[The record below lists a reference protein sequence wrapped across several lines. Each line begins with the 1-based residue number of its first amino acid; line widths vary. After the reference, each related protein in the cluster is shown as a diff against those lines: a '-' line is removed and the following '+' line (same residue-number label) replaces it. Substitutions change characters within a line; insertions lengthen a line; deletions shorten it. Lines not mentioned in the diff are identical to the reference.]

1 MFKIEKAGEKYS
13 ALSIHNYVGS
23 LYELNQSGFI
33 PVSME
38 SLAEQRISLGAYHEI
53 SWTGS
58 RTTDFFV
65 QKEERYYL
73 AHANLTTP
81 KSRALM
87 ESLQDF
93 NENQTEMPYIP
104 GLLGKAIEVPME
116 DVAVPVEDFDTNE
129 IVQFLFGNQTLAY
142 KQWLQEL
149 HIPFFPISLPPY
161 SLARRQDDFIRP
173 LILRCTDNWSG
184 IITANA
190 DTHLMYGFRG
200 VKDNW
205 KGEVVPE
212 ETFKRAVLE
221 PVHKLVGLE
230 DRDYSLSEIQQVLA
244 GQGYTS
250 LMNGLLRLARNAGQ
264 HGLPADHSTF
274 NS

>member
-1 MFKIEKAGEKYS
+1 MFKIEKAGDLYS
-13 ALSIHNYVGS
+13 ALSINNYVGS
-23 LYELNQSGFI
+23 LHELNQSGFT
-33 PVSME
+33 PVNME
-38 SLAEQRISLGAYHEI
+38 SLAKQRISLGAYHEI

-65 QKEERYYL
+65 HKDGRYYL
-73 AHANLTTP
+73 AHAKLTTP
-81 KSRALM
+81 RSRALL

-116 DVAVPVEDFDTNE
+116 DIAIPVESFDTNE
-129 IVQFLFGNQTLAY
+129 VAVFLFGEQVTAY
-142 KQWLQEL
+142 KKWLQDV
-149 HIPFFPISLPPY
+149 HIPFFPISFPPY
-161 SLARRQDDFIRP
+161 SLTRRQDDFIRP

-190 DTHLMYGFRG
+190 DTHLLYGFRG
-200 VKDNW
+200 TKEVW
-205 KGEVVPE
+205 EGEVVPE
-212 ETFKRAVLE
+212 EMFRREVLE

-230 DRDYSLSEIQQVLA
+230 DRDYSLNEIQQVLA
-244 GQGYTS
+244 SQGYTS
-250 LMNGLLRLARNAGQ
+250 LMNGLLRLARNAGR